1 MKYSISIAETTQHK
15 HAKSNVHV
23 VLFLRVVT
31 PVNDLTTFCG
41 WIDRPLARQ
50 VEEYC
55 LGIFVKGRE
64 LIVVSGYSV
73 FAYETL
79 RSMLMYFKKIF
90 ISNALKLVG
99 LCCF

>member
-41 WIDRPLARQ
+41 WIDRQLAREA
-50 VEEYC
+50 EENC
-55 LGIFVKGRE
+55 LNIFLKGRG
-64 LIVVSGYSV
+64 LIVVSGFLCICLRNLTRSV
-73 FAYETL
+73 HF
-79 RSMLMYFKKIF
+79 
-90 ISNALKLVG
+90 
-99 LCCF
+99 